1 MQPVQFRHHRSEKS
15 GDVKTDVQIYMYV
28 TDIRNKAHDAIVG
41 TLYSVSLAISKT

>member
-28 TDIRNKAHDAIVG
+28 TDIRNKAHDAIVRF
-41 TLYSVSLAISKT
+41 TQ